1 MSATGGE
8 PLRPEPFAPVR
19 AGGARPG
26 AAEDVHARRLRVV
39 VLTTFYPSPRDP
51 FRTPF
56 LRNLVDALAADCD
69 VDLVVPVPRRPQ
81 VGPWRDATP
90 VPAVETWAGR
100 TLTHPRY
107 LAVPGLHWLS
117 GLTYFAGVWR
127 TLRALKQRHGFFVLH
142 AHCAYPD
149 VVAAAIAARCL
160 GLPLVATAHGS
171 DINLSARERLL
182 RPQIRA
188 ALRAARRVIAV
199 SAPLA
204 RAVEAL
210 TDLPPSRIEC
220 IPCAGYSP
228 DVFHPH
234 DPAGHA
240 TLRQALGVGQDIRLV
255 LFVGHLVP
263 VKGLNVLLRAWATLL
278 RERPDRA
285 SARLVLV
292 GEGAE
297 REALVR
303 LAEQEGV
310 ADQVA
315 FLGPLPQAAVADW
328 IAAADLLCL
337 PSHAEGSPNVV
348 VEALASGVPVV
359 ASRVGGIP
367 DLVDDGVNGL
377 LVPAG
382 RPDALAA
389 ALATALDRDW
399 AAARISASIDHL
411 TWSALGRRNRDVL
424 EAVAMEAVHA
434 GAR

>member
-1 MSATGGE
+1 MNATGGE
-8 PLRPEPFAPVR
+8 PLRPEPSGPAPAR
-19 AGGARPG
+19 AVDVAEATRAARL
-26 AAEDVHARRLRVV
+26 HVV
-39 VLTTFYPSPRDP
+39 VLTTFFPSPRDP
-51 FRTPF
+51 LRTPF

-69 VDLVVPVPRRPQ
+69 IDLVIPVPRRPQ
-81 VGPWRDATP
+81 IGVWRDTAP

-100 TLTHPRY
+100 TLIHPRY

-117 GLTYFAGVWR
+117 GLSYFVGVWR
-127 TLRALKQRHGFFVLH
+127 TLRALKKRHGRFVLH

-149 VVAAAIAARCL
+149 VVGAAIAARWL
-160 GLPLVATAHGS
+160 GLPLVATTHGS

-188 ALRAARRVIAV
+188 ALRSAQRVIAV

-204 RAVEAL
+204 SAVTAL
-210 TDLPPSRIEC
+210 TGLPPPRIEC

-228 DVFHPH
+228 EVFHPRT
-234 DPAGHA
+234 PAVRA
-240 TLRQALGVGQDIRLV
+240 ALRHELGVDANVRLV

-263 VKGLNVLLRAWATLL
+263 VKALDVLLRAWALLL
-278 RERPDRA
+278 RSRPEA
-285 SARLVLV
+285 APARLVLI

-297 REALVR
+297 RDALMR

-310 ADQVA
+310 TAQA
-315 FLGPLPQAAVADW
+315 TFLGARPQAVVADW

-348 VEALASGVPVV
+348 VEALASGIPVV

-367 DLVDDGVNGL
+367 DLVDDGVNGV
-377 LVPAG
+377 LVPPG
-382 RPDALAA
+382 EPGALAA
-389 ALATALDRDW
+389 ALAAALGRDW
-399 AAARISASIDHL
+399 DARQISSSIAHL
-411 TWSALGRRNRDVL
+411 TWPALGRRNCDVL
-424 EAVAMEAVHA
+424 EGVAMEAAHA